1 MVLCEHWKDWEWLR
15 GRQIGFMGTKYSK
28 EGKLESQAVSRIR
41 DLQVQKPIVVVRL
54 GIAL

>member
-28 EGKLESQAVSRIR
+28 KGKLESQAVSRIR
-41 DLQVQKPIVVVRL
+41 DLLKYRSRL
-54 GIAL
+54 SSSS

>member
-41 DLQVQKPIVVVRL
+41 DLQVQKPIVVVQL